1 MRQTGPFQAGCNH
14 GHQRKKTAAVRQHG
28 GLVSYQWRSQSVRRA
43 ARGCRSGYRQGI
55 EEPQRGKPRRQDGR
69 SQRGQETGSN
79 HAVIQDSCQ
88 VGCASQGLAANGH
101 TLIVTTE
108 QVSTGLDFQARQRFR
123 GVTVRRIEM
132 ADGGRV
138 LVAERRRDA
147 AEDAAEDAAKALK
160 DKSPG

>member
-1 MRQTGPFQAGCNH
+1 
-14 GHQRKKTAAVRQHG
+14 
-28 GLVSYQWRSQSVRRA
+28 
-43 ARGCRSGYRQGI
+43 
-55 EEPQRGKPRRQDGR
+55 
-69 SQRGQETGSN
+69 
-79 HAVIQDSCQ
+79 
-88 VGCASQGLAANGH
+88 
-101 TLIVTTE
+101 LIVTTE